1 MSEDASVRGSSQRVE
16 KLELLLQRS
25 GIYSRLM
32 GEKLAKRR
40 EQPEAKRV
48 RKHGQPESVSGATL
62 KPYQQEGLVW
72 LTSLF
77 ENGLN
82 GILADEMG
90 LGKTLQTI
98 AFLAHLC
105 ENGVTG
111 PFLVVAPLSTTHNWC
126 SEFEKC
132 ALANRFAPSITVM
145 LYHGTKDKRAA
156 LRKELSRKLGRSIS
170 VLVTSYD
177 IVLQDR
183 RFLGQ
188 TAWKYLVVDEAHR
201 LKNLDCKC
209 VAADRLLRE
218 LKAFSS
224 ANRLIITGTPLHVRS
239 R

>member
-1 MSEDASVRGSSQRVE
+1 
-16 KLELLLQRS
+16 
-25 GIYSRLM
+25 
-32 GEKLAKRR
+32 
-40 EQPEAKRV
+40 
-48 RKHGQPESVSGATL
+48 
-62 KPYQQEGLVW
+62 
-72 LTSLF
+72 
-77 ENGLN
+77 
-82 GILADEMG
+82 
-90 LGKTLQTI
+90 
-98 AFLAHLC
+98 
-105 ENGVTG
+105 
-111 PFLVVAPLSTTHNWC
+111 
-126 SEFEKC
+126 
-132 ALANRFAPSITVM
+132 M

-188 TAWKYLVVDEAHR
+188 TAWKYLVVDEGHR